1 MFLGAFLFFMVKLI
15 GIYCKKVGEAMHV
28 RLLAV
33 TDIRGVIATT
43 RDDNISWGSMEDKTL
58 FKEIT
63 TNSGVVVMG
72 RKTFESIGKKL
83 SNRFNV
89 VLSTRNIDYFE
100 KFAYK
105 PDLILPW
112 NAHKVVETLNKIG
125 YNDICVIGGQ
135 SVFTQF
141 LNEGIVTDIHLTIE
155 PVILPGNFYLFSNEI
170 TRKFDLILQ
179 NIRKLNDMGAINV
192 HYIIKY

>member
-1 MFLGAFLFFMVKLI
+1 MVKLI
-15 GIYCKKVGEAMHV
+15 GIYFQKVGEAMHV

-33 TDIRGVIATT
+33 TDIHGVIATMES
-43 RDDNISWGSMEDKTL
+43 DDISWGSREDKAL

-63 TNSGVVVMG
+63 TSSGVVVMG

-83 SNRFNV
+83 PNRFNV
-89 VLSTRNIDYFE
+89 VLTKKTIEYFE
-100 KFAYK
+100 NLDYK
-105 PDLILPW
+105 PDLILSCSSRE
-112 NAHKVVETLNKIG
+112 AVETLNKMG

-179 NIRKLNDMGAINV
+179 NIRKLNDVGTINI